1 MNLLKIEATK
11 STPFVHFNSN
21 EKELIIS
28 GKSYPEN
35 PTEFFTPI
43 IDWIKEYVDKHNG
56 EIIFNLKLT
65 YLNTSSTKVFM
76 SLFDFLETQNQNGK
90 SIKIDWH
97 FEKGNEMAKESGEE
111 FKEDLNL
118 NFNII
123 ED

>member
-11 STPFVHFNSN
+11 STPFVHFDSN